1 MLDDILDAI
10 FVISCIVSPYIYA
23 YFALHG
29 HEQGQRIALAITIF
43 FESIFVISILRNF
56 ITSYTPDGEIIPV
69 MDIWKISGRYF
80 KNEFLMD
87 LIPTIPITFILDM
100 SVEKY
105 GRIFYLIKIIRLA
118 KGLKIYN
125 V

>member
-1 MLDDILDAI
+1 M
-10 FVISCIVSPYIYA
+10 ISCLSSPYIYA

-29 HEQGQRIALAITIF
+29 HQEGEKWPLWITITY
-43 FESIFVISILRNF
+43 ESIFVISLLKNF
-56 ITSYTPDGEIIPV
+56 ITAYTPDGEIQPV
-69 MDIWKISGRYF
+69 KCFWKISDRYLH
-80 KNEFLMD
+80 NEFLID
-87 LIPTIPITFILDM
+87 FIPTFPMTFILDM

-105 GRIFYLIKIIRLA
+105 GRIFYLVKIIRLA